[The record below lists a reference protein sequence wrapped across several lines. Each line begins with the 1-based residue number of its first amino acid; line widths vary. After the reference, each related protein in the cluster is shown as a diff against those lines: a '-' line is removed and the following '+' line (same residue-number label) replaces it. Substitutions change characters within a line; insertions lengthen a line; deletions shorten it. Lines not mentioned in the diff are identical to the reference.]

1 MKVGRFTQLIRDFV
15 KLTLFR
21 GRSESKL
28 WMTPDLF
35 KFLQNLTY
43 VYLLSAFFFSF
54 YKSLISG
61 APGIQRSMIRYLG
74 LVMSK
79 LEPLLHHSL
88 IVSPIYAPYAK
99 AQTIHRKPMSVLFYN
114 PIKNGCG
121 FLYNNDLDWL
131 LPPILNDP
139 ILTGSLKMHKSLNTI
154 IIKSCMA
161 FEKMGWA
168 CVERWQGPTITQNKH
183 LRIWSWT
190 RPALSSYR
198 LA

>member
-88 IVSPIYAPYAK
+88 IISPIYAPYAK
-99 AQTIHRKPMSVLFYN
+99 PKQSIESPCLSY
-114 PIKNGCG
+114 
-121 FLYNNDLDWL
+121 FLI
-131 LPPILNDP
+131 P
-139 ILTGSLKMHKSLNTI
+139 S
-154 IIKSCMA
+154 
-161 FEKMGWA
+161 KMGA
-168 CVERWQGPTITQNKH
+168 GSATTTIW
-183 LRIWSWT
+183 IGYY
-190 RPALSSYR
+190 PLS
-198 LA
+198 